1 MSIGQVRPKVMS
13 WIAGIFLA
21 AMLFSSSLTHA
32 ADAPVLTDPV
42 QMVVA
47 KQLSAFRDRNSK
59 AAYAGLSSSFQGK
72 YKSPLRFATM
82 MRLNFWELYNHASY
96 RFLGRSHSA
105 GFEIQKVEV
114 KAEDDQAYV
123 FLFKMVRSE
132 KGDWQ
137 IDNVLMLDPDGQQI

>member
-21 AMLFSSSLTHA
+21 AFLFSTF
-32 ADAPVLTDPV
+32 PVRAETPALTDPV

-47 KQLSAFRDRNSK
+47 KQLSAFRDRNSTE
-59 AAYAGLSSSFQGK
+59 AYAALSSAFQGK

-96 RFLGRSHSA
+96 RFLGRSHA
-105 GFEIQKVEV
+105 GGFEIQKVEV
-114 KAEDDQAYV
+114 KGEDDQSYV
-123 FLFKMVRSE
+123 FLFRLVRSAA
-132 KGDWQ
+132 GDWQ